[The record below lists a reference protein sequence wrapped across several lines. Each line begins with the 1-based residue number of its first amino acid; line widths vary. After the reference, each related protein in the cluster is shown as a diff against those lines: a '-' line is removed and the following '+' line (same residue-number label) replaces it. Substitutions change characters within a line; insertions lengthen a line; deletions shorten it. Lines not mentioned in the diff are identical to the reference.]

1 MFEIEYEIKE
11 KEFIS
16 LYWEEDFMNL
26 VKYVY
31 ALQEVGQPIRPL
43 YMIYTSITP
52 KDSMSFYNVDNMI
65 KILWTKVYYNKNI
78 N

>member
-1 MFEIEYEIKE
+1 
-11 KEFIS
+11 
-16 LYWEEDFMNL
+16 MNL

-52 KDSMSFYNVDNMI
+52 KNNMSLYNVDNMI
-65 KILWTKVYYNKNI
+65 KIL
-78 N
+78 